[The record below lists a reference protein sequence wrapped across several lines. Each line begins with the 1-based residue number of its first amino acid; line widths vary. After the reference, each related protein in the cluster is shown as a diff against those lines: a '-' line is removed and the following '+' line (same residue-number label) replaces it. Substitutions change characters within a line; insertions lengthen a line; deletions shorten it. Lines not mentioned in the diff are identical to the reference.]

1 MKWFLLAA
9 LLCLNVNAFAQDKNF
24 YVFLAFGQSNMEG
37 YPGIEEQDKTPV
49 DERFQVFAPVDFP
62 AQNRAKG
69 HWYTAVPPLARP
81 GAGLCPADYFGR
93 TLVANLPANI
103 KVGVINVSVAG
114 CKIELFEKDNYTAYA
129 ATAPAW
135 MKNTIAAYDGNPY
148 QHLVDMAKLAQKD
161 GVIKGILL
169 HQGESNTSDKEWPR
183 KVKGVYD
190 NLIKDLNLKSEDVP
204 LLAGELVNADQNGA
218 CASMNAIIDELPKT
232 IPNSHVISSAGCSA
246 RPDRLHFTPAGY
258 RNLGTRYG
266 EKMLALLG
274 YKIASSPNDVKAVK
288 QIAVAKLDLPILPR
302 LPDAGDTSFYADSN
316 VPHGQVEQVTYKTSA
331 GAEKRLHVYLPP
343 DYKANAERRYPVL
356 YLNHGGGEDDAHW
369 TAHNPRSGGFA
380 DLILDNLIAAGKAKA
395 MIIIM
400 PNSRDLASGDFP
412 KAGVADACSNE
423 FLKDI
428 IPFVD
433 GHYRTKPTR
442 ENRALAGLSM
452 GGFVVLNTGLTNL
465 DTFGEL
471 YVFSSGY
478 WPDRL
483 TAFQENAKVI
493 LSAPT
498 INDKFR
504 MPIYFAAGDTDI
516 AFSNSQKTLAVFNSY
531 GIRTFSTLSSGGHE
545 WMNWRR
551 YLYQTAQIM
560 FPQA

>member
-1 MKWFLLAA
+1 MRI
-9 LLCLNVNAFAQDKNF
+9 
-24 YVFLAFGQSNMEG
+24 GQ
-37 YPGIEEQDKTPV
+37 
-49 DERFQVFAPVDFP
+49 
-62 AQNRAKG
+62 
-69 HWYTAVPPLARP
+69 
-81 GAGLCPADYFGR
+81 
-93 TLVANLPANI
+93 
-103 KVGVINVSVAG
+103 
-114 CKIELFEKDNYTAYA
+114 
-129 ATAPAW
+129 
-135 MKNTIAAYDGNPY
+135 
-148 QHLVDMAKLAQKD
+148 
-161 GVIKGILL
+161 
-169 HQGESNTSDKEWPR
+169 
-183 KVKGVYD
+183 
-190 NLIKDLNLKSEDVP
+190 
-204 LLAGELVNADQNGA
+204 
-218 CASMNAIIDELPKT
+218 
-232 IPNSHVISSAGCSA
+232 
-246 RPDRLHFTPAGY
+246 
-258 RNLGTRYG
+258 
-266 EKMLALLG
+266 
-274 YKIASSPNDVKAVK
+274 
-288 QIAVAKLDLPILPR
+288 
-302 LPDAGDTSFYADSN
+302 
-316 VPHGQVEQVTYKTSA
+316 
-331 GAEKRLHVYLPP
+331 
-343 DYKANAERRYPVL
+343 
-356 YLNHGGGEDDAHW
+356 
-369 TAHNPRSGGFA
+369 AHNPRSGGFA

-395 MIIIM
+395 MIIVM

-412 KAGVADACSNE
+412 KAGVADACSIE